1 MLNDL
6 RRRWPQAILREDSE
20 TTGPILAHI
29 FPPSGSQPPE
39 LDILVGGSRF
49 QIRVWR
55 TLLQIPPGR
64 RVSYRHIAQ
73 AIGNAGA
80 ARAVGAAVG
89 ANPVAW
95 LIPCHRVIRGDGQLG
110 GYHWGLSRKQA
121 CLLWEMGKF
130 LARESSC

>member
-1 MLNDL
+1 M
-6 RRRWPQAILREDSE
+6 
-20 TTGPILAHI
+20 
-29 FPPSGSQPPE
+29 
-39 LDILVGGSRF
+39 
-49 QIRVWR
+49 
-55 TLLQIPPGR
+55 
-64 RVSYRHIAQ
+64 SYRHIAE

-121 CLLWEMGKF
+121 CLLWELGKF
-130 LARESSC
+130 LARESSG